1 MQISLRSQLIAGST
15 AVIGASAIAMTPV
28 TSAHLSLPAL
38 QAPASA
44 VQTALVA
51 FSSPLA
57 QLSQTLIQTSTYLLN
72 GDANP
77 LAATSWAFSG
87 FPGSG
92 SGSQG
97 GLPVLPA
104 GLALPEAGGYSSVG
118 LLPQIIDDAL
128 PIISQLGY
136 NGSEYL
142 NATFTSLGL
151 AGVQLGNGVIGAI
164 EDLLSLDITG
174 AIESLVTAVSQV
186 GSTLLNAGGFVLTGV
201 VNRLTAVV
209 ETTVELVPLLLG
221 STLNQLG
228 AVAASVGAVVTN
240 FVDAFSSGTPIESAW
255 NALVDGLLGPS
266 GIPGTLNNLTIGAG
280 VQTGPITT
288 LDQSDIEANFAP
300 SIRTV
305 VQGGVKAIAGALA
318 TPVVAAAAA
327 EAPAAAAAA
336 EVADVEV
343 PAAVE
348 AAEVEAP
355 AAVAEA
361 PAPAAVAEVEAPA
374 AVEVAEVEVPAAV
387 EVAEVE
393 APAAATAPKAAAS
406 ENARAAKGTPKRAHR
421 GAAARAATASAE

>member
-87 FPGSG
+87 FPGPG

-118 LLPQIIDDAL
+118 LIPQIIDDAL

-164 EDLLSLDITG
+164 EDLFSLDITG

-280 VQTGPITT
+280 VQTGAITT
-288 LDQSDIEANFAP
+288 LDPADIEANFAP

-318 TPVVAAAAA
+318 TPVVTAAAA
-327 EAPAAAAAA
+327 EAPAAAA
-336 EVADVEV
+336 VEA

-348 AAEVEAP
+348 VAEVEAP
-355 AAVAEA
+355 AAAAVEA
-361 PAPAAVAEVEAPA
+361 PAPAAVEVAEVEAPA
-374 AVEVAEVEVPAAV
+374 AVEVAEVEAPAAV
-387 EVAEVE
+387 EAPAEVK
-393 APAAATAPKAAAS
+393 APAAVGRTAPAAS
-406 ENARAAKGTPKRAHR
+406 ASAGVAKETPKRASR
-421 GAAARAATASAE
+421 GAAKRAAAASSAE

>member
-1 MQISLRSQLIAGST
+1 MQISLRSQLIAGTT
-15 AVIGASAIAMTPV
+15 AIVGASAIAMTPV
-28 TSAHLSLPAL
+28 TGAHLSLPSM
-38 QAPASA
+38 QVPSSA
-44 VQTALVA
+44 QVAMAA

-57 QLSQTLIQTSTYLLN
+57 QLSLTTLLSSTYLFN

-77 LAATSWAFSG
+77 LVASIWAYSG

-92 SGSQG
+92 AGEQG

-104 GLALPEAGGYSSVG
+104 GLALTEAGGYSSVG
-118 LLPQIIDDAL
+118 LIPQIIDDAL

-142 NATFTSLGL
+142 NATATSVAL
-151 AGVQLGNGVIGAI
+151 AGVQLGEGITGAI
-164 EDLLSLDITG
+164 EDLLSFDIPG
-174 AIESLVTAVSQV
+174 ALESVVTAISQV

-201 VNRLTAVV
+201 VNRLAAVL

-221 STLNQLG
+221 ATLNQLG
-228 AVAASVGAVVTN
+228 AVAGSVGAVVTN

-266 GIPGTLNNLTIGAG
+266 GIPGTLVNLTIGAG

-288 LDQSDIEANFAP
+288 LDEADIAANFAP

-305 VQGGVKAIAGALA
+305 VQGGVKSIAGALA

-327 EAPAAAAAA
+327 EAPAAAAVA
-336 EVADVEV
+336 EVEA

-348 AAEVEAP
+348 VAEVEAP
-355 AAVAEA
+355 AAVAEVE
-361 PAPAAVAEVEAPA
+361 APAAVEVAEVEAPA

-387 EVAEVE
+387 EAAEVE
-393 APAAATAPKAAAS
+393 APAAVTAPRAAAS
-406 ENARAAKGTPKRAHR
+406 DNSRAAAGTPKRASR
-421 GAAARAATASAE
+421 GAAERASASSSAE